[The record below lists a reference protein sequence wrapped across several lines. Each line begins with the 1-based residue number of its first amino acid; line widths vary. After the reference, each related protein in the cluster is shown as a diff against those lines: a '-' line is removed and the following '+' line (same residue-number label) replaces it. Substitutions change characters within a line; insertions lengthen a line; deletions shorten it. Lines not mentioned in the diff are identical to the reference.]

1 MTRTPRR
8 LALASGLAV
17 LLLSGCG
24 GTSAAPGKAAT
35 VGDVTISTSQ
45 LEGLVERGLRD
56 PAAQEQ
62 FGADRAV
69 FQTQALTRLIRTA
82 VLEQAAEDEE
92 VTVTDGDVDEQLA
105 QFAEQ
110 VGGREELD
118 QQAAQNGVAPQDLRD
133 FVRAIALE
141 RALGE
146 HLVEDE
152 EVPDEQVAQLYQQ
165 NIAEYDKVRSRHILV
180 ADEAVARKALAD
192 VQADRSRFEAL
203 AAELSTDT
211 SNKDQGGDLGLAP
224 RGQFVPEFEEAIFGA
239 AEGDVVLVQTQ
250 FGWHVIEVL
259 ERQTTT
265 LEQAAPE
272 LRQGLLAEQSGERV
286 EELLKATAAKM
297 GVEVNPR
304 FGDYD
309 AETGQV
315 VAEEDPNDVLE
326 PGNRGGGEQEAPPA
340 EGELPPGEGEA
351 PPVEGEAPPA
361 DEVPAPDE
369 SPASE

>member
-1 MTRTPRR
+1 
-8 LALASGLAV
+8 LAV

-24 GTSAAPGKAAT
+24 GASAAPGKAAS
-35 VGDVTISTSQ
+35 VGDVTISTTQ
-45 LEGLVERGLRD
+45 LQGLVERGLRD

-62 FGADRAV
+62 FGADRAT
-69 FQTQALTRLIRTA
+69 FQTQALNRLIRTA

-92 VTVTDGDVDEQLA
+92 VTVSEGDVDEQIAL
-105 QFAEQ
+105 FAEQ

-146 HLVEDE
+146 RLVEDV
-152 EVPDEQVAQLYQQ
+152 EVPDEQVEQLYQE
-165 NIAEYDKVRSRHILV
+165 NLAEYDKVRSRHILV

-211 SNKDQGGDLGLAP
+211 SNKDQGGDLGVAP

-239 AEGDVVLVQTQ
+239 EEGDVVLVQTQ

-272 LRQGLLAEQSGERV
+272 LRQGLLAEQTGERV
-286 EELLKATAAKM
+286 NDLLKRTAERL
-297 GVEVNPR
+297 GVVVNPR
-304 FGDYD
+304 FGSYD

-315 VAEEDPNDVLE
+315 VREEDPNDVLE
-326 PGNRGGGEQEAPPA
+326 PGRGESGEREAPP
-340 EGELPPGEGEA
+340 
-351 PPVEGEAPPA
+351 GEAPPA
-361 DEVPAPDE
+361 GEAPAPDE

>member
-1 MTRTPRR
+1 VTRTPRR

-326 PGNRGGGEQEAPPA
+326 PGNRGGEQEAPPA